1 MQSHPHRACL
11 PSHYIIPTFFHPLLD
26 GENIPPPDPYNPPQS
41 SPNNPL
47 FSNHSPR
54 LIPPSLLNFQSPS
67 KVQAAVSSLVSSLA
81 FLDEYQ
87 SASITGKA
95 RLLDGSTQHGPSTW
109 LVRMP
114 KSGRFR
120 YLDQET
126 DPLSARAADLLA
138 CPPHLIGKD
147 CLSCSF
153 QPGLDRVP
161 LGTDARHYVHCRKG
175 LRLHGAVSDRVRDE
189 LCFILERCGIRSI
202 AERPQSHRQMLSFRQ
217 REGAFLLKTPD
228 LVLPCFDA
236 PRSFT
241 IVDIKVIDPAA
252 ASYVNMTSKSPLHR
266 HRALE
271 IAGPRDYFGPSRR
284 PPPWCSHEGG
294 HIRGIHLRLPWC
306 SSSSSN

>member
-1 MQSHPHRACL
+1 
-11 PSHYIIPTFFHPLLD
+11 
-26 GENIPPPDPYNPPQS
+26 
-41 SPNNPL
+41 
-47 FSNHSPR
+47 
-54 LIPPSLLNFQSPS
+54 
-67 KVQAAVSSLVSSLA
+67 
-81 FLDEYQ
+81 
-87 SASITGKA
+87 
-95 RLLDGSTQHGPSTW
+95 
-109 LVRMP
+109 MP
-114 KSGRFR
+114 KAGRFR
-120 YLDQET
+120 YLEQET

-284 PPPWCSHEGG
+284 PPPGARMRVVTFVVSTFGSLGAQAQALIKDIAKRTSPFVPPSLSHESSWATSTTTTFLRSALTFQVRKRVAAMLRDHLPDDFLPPPSVQTPLTESDQGG
-294 HIRGIHLRLPWC
+294 FVGNSLA
-306 SSSSSN
+306 